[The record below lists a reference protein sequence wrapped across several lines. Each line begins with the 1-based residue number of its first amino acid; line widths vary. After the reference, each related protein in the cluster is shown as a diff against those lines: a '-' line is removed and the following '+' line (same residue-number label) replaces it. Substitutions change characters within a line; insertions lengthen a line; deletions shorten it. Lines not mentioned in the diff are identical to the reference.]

1 MASKKPVIDEAA
13 RRKAIDEIVHGTFLT
28 EGTMVAFPTCFP
40 GVTTA
45 IPADES
51 LFTALT
57 LGPDALVYGCTSGK
71 LSHLAVGMFHGLTGI
86 IYDLGTVDGMT
97 EGVAVGCNEEQVIAA
112 FNGPAGGCL
121 VHRKVQ
127 GLPFDL
133 LQEWGFGKPALE
145 VLPEVAGGERII
157 DGVMLDKDT
166 FMVATDKHLAAIN
179 MATFTSSIVATLP
192 QATRLARTTDGQVLG
207 VAGQRMWSYS
217 ASRGYQAD
225 AFGLPSG
232 NWDGLLWQRTQDLSS
247 GVLYLADADG
257 KLYTFD
263 TAQGLSACL
272 ATIPLTPVGAM
283 AATFDGRLFGSCGE
297 GIANLFC
304 YEPADK
310 SMFNLGVAAS
320 VIERRRYGYTFG
332 AAIVGR
338 DGEIVFGENDNLGHI
353 WLYFPRLKKHG

>member
-1 MASKKPVIDEAA
+1 MAKTHVIDEAA
-13 RRKAIDEIVHGTFLT
+13 RRKAVDEIVHGTFLM

-86 IYDLGTVDGMT
+86 IYDLGTVAGMT

-112 FNGPAGGCL
+112 FNGTGGGCL
-121 VHRKVQ
+121 VRRKVQ

-133 LQEWGFGKPALE
+133 LQEWGFGKPPLE
-145 VLPEVAGGERII
+145 VLPTVAGGERIV
-157 DGVMLDKDT
+157 DGVMLDNDT
-166 FMVATDKHLAAIN
+166 FIVATAKHLAAV
-179 MATFTSSIVATLP
+179 SVATGQSTVIAELAQP
-192 QATRLARTTDGQVLG
+192 TRLARSMDGRVLG
-207 VAGQRMWSYS
+207 VAGHALWSYNR
-217 ASRGYQAD
+217 AQGFQTA
-225 AFGLPSG
+225 AVKLPAG
-232 NWDGLLWQRTQDLSS
+232 NWDGCKWQRTQDSAS
-247 GVLYLADADG
+247 GTLYLADADG
-257 KLYTFD
+257 NLYTLNE
-263 TAQGLSACL
+263 QGLSACL
-272 ATIPLTPVGAM
+272 ANIPLTPVGAM
-283 AATFDGRLFGSCGE
+283 AATFDGRLFGACGE

-304 YEPADK
+304 YDPADK
-310 SMFNLGVAAS
+310 SMRNLGVAAS

-338 DGEIVFGENDNLGHI
+338 DGEIVFGENDNLGHV
-353 WLYFPRLKKHG
+353 WLYFPRLKKN